1 VSGVVVAG
9 LDKTYPGRPPVR
21 ALDRVDLVVPAGR
34 VTAVLGPSGCGKTTL
49 LRTIAGF
56 ERPDA
61 GTVTI
66 GGREVSSATAV
77 VPPERRRIG
86 IVPQDGALFPHL
98 DVAGNVGF
106 ALRGTDRATRRA
118 RVDELLELVGLADHG
133 SRRPDQLSGGQQQRV
148 AIARALAS
156 QPEVVLLDEPFTALD
171 VALRTRLRRD
181 VAEVLRRS
189 GATAVLV
196 THDPVEA
203 LALADEVAVM
213 AAGRITQQGPG
224 AEVYR
229 RPVDL
234 ATARTLGDV
243 VTVAAT
249 VTAAGTGVVA
259 AGVLGAVAVEP
270 ADHDLDGPVTLL
282 LRPEQLQRRAGGLEA
297 TVAAIEFRGHD
308 ADVALVIDGTTLT
321 ARWPGVDVVPV
332 GSTVTVAV
340 VGTGCVLPSER

>member
-1 VSGVVVAG
+1 VSGVVVTG
-9 LDKTYPGRPPVR
+9 LHKTYPGRPPVR
-21 ALDRVDLVVPAGR
+21 ALVGVDLVVPAGR

-66 GGREVSSATAV
+66 GGREVSSPTAV

-156 QPEVVLLDEPFTALD
+156 RPEVVLLDEPFTALD
-171 VALRTRLRRD
+171 AALRTRLRRD
-181 VAEVLRRS
+181 VADVLRRS

-213 AAGRITQQGPG
+213 AGGRITQQGPG

-249 VTAAGTGVVA
+249 LTAAGTVA
-259 AGVLGAVAVEP
+259 VGVLGPVAVDP
-270 ADHDLDGPVTLL
+270 AAHDRHGPVTLL
-282 LRPEQLQRRAGGLEA
+282 LRPEQVQRRGDGVAA
-297 TVAAIEFRGHD
+297 TVEAIEFRGHD
-308 ADVALVIDGTTLT
+308 ADVVLVIDGTTLT
-321 ARWPGVDVVPV
+321 ARWPGVDVVPA
-332 GSTVTVAV
+332 GSTVTVGV
-340 VGTGCVLPSER
+340 VGTACVLPSEG